1 MDGVAGDND
10 KSDEDLRRDL
20 AIIKAQ
26 KESRL
31 ESNLLYA
38 DRIVQKIVFWTIT
51 IVAGALLLAGVN
63 LVVQALLKAVALP

>member
-1 MDGVAGDND
+1 MEDDDD
-10 KSDEDLRRDL
+10 KSEDELRRDL

-38 DRIVQKIVFWTIT
+38 DRIVQKIVFWSIT
-51 IVAGALLLAGVN
+51 IVAGAILLALVN
-63 LVVQALLKAVALP
+63 YGIQLLLKAVRL